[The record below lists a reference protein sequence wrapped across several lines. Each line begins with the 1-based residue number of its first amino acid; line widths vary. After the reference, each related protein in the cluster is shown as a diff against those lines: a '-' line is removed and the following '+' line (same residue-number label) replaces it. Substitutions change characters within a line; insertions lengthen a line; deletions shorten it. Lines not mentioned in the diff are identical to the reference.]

1 MISSDDEAEKRD
13 VKAGPG
19 LDAPLSHPDPPSA
32 WNFTDL
38 ELHEAQQPSDENA
51 YLTLVYNNSPVGKV
65 SMRMGNNRPYPP
77 TMSDMTAYCVGFDG
91 PDDPLNP
98 LNWPMRKKIYNGF
111 CLSFATFILTWDSS
125 IYSVTVPMMEEI
137 YHIGRVPAVLGISLY
152 VMGFAVG
159 PIIWGPISEIFGR
172 KPPLVV
178 SSILFVIFNFWC
190 ATASHYY
197 ELMLYRFALGA
208 LGSAPLATTAACF
221 GDFLHY
227 RVRGIGAAFFGLCV
241 MGGPSVGPAVGGF
254 ITYSFLGWRWTSY
267 ISGIM
272 ASLSLVM
279 MLFLSESYHPVVLAH
294 KARVLRQETGN
305 PFIYA
310 EHDHAQVHI
319 KAIFQKVLLTPIRM
333 IFQEPILLLVS
344 LYHGFVYG
352 ILYMFL
358 EGVPLIFAQYH
369 WPDQLISLP
378 YMAVFVGSAI
388 TCAANILYF
397 DRLFRKRLAKTDL
410 SIVPEYRLPLM
421 IFGGV
426 IFPIGLFWMCWTG
439 AYAPHVH
446 WIAPLLGLTATGIGL
461 MAIFNPIFSYI
472 VDTYRFRAA
481 SAIAANTFIRSAMG
495 ASFPLFANAM
505 FKNLGIQWAG
515 TLLGC
520 LAVLLAPIPVLFY
533 RHGHRI
539 RACSKY
545 APT

>member
-1 MISSDDEAEKRD
+1 MTSSDEEVEKYDIKFNTGLEAQR
-13 VKAGPG
+13 
-19 LDAPLSHPDPPSA
+19 SHPDAPA
-32 WNFTDL
+32 GWTIADL
-38 ELHEAQQPSDENA
+38 ELHEVQQATHENA
-51 YLTLVYNNSPVGKV
+51 YLTLVYNKPPVGKV
-65 SMRMGNNRPYPP
+65 TMRMGNDKSYPP
-77 TMSDMTAYCVGFDG
+77 TMSDITAYCVEFDG

-98 LNWPMRKKIYNGF
+98 LNWPLRRKIYNGV
-111 CLSFATFILTWDSS
+111 CLSFATFILTWNSS

-152 VMGFAVG
+152 VLGFAVG
-159 PIIWGPISEIFGR
+159 PILWGPISEIYGR
-172 KPPLVV
+172 KPPLVI
-178 SSILFVIFNFWC
+178 SGMLFVVFNFWC
-190 ATASHYY
+190 ATATHFY

-208 LGSAPLATTAACF
+208 LGSAPLVITAACF
-221 GDFLHY
+221 GDFLHHK
-227 RVRGIGAAFFGLCV
+227 VRGIGSAFFGLCV

-254 ITYSFLGWRWTSY
+254 IAYSFLGWRWTSY
-267 ISGIM
+267 ITGIM

-305 PFIYA
+305 TFIYA
-310 EHDHAQVHI
+310 EHEHVQVHI
-319 KAIFQKVLLTPIRM
+319 KAIFQKVLLTPMKM
-333 IFQEPILLLVS
+333 ITTEPILLLVS

-358 EGVPLIFAQYH
+358 EGVPIIFSQYG
-369 WPDQLISLP
+369 WPERLVTLP
-378 YMAVFVGSAI
+378 YMAMFVGCAI
-388 TCAANILYF
+388 TCAVNILYF
-397 DRLFRKRLAKTDL
+397 DRNFRKTFNKTGS
-410 SIVPEYRLPLM
+410 SIQPESRLPLM

-426 IFPIGLFWMCWTG
+426 TFPIGLFWMCWTG
-439 AYAPHVH
+439 AYAPSVH
-446 WIAPLLGLTATGIGL
+446 WIAPLLGLGVTGIGL

-481 SAIAANTFIRSAMG
+481 SAIAANTFTRSAMG

-520 LAVLLAPIPVLFY
+520 LAILLAPTPILFY
-533 RHGHRI
+533 RYGQRI
-539 RACSKY
+539 RAMSKY